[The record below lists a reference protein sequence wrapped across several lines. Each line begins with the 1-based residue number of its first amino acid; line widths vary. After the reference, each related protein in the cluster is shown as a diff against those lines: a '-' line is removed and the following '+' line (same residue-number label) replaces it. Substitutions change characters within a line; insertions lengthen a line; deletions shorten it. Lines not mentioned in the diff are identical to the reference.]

1 MNCSCARG
9 LSNEKKYAG
18 QLGPHEWWLPKLAEA
33 IPVSAGKLA
42 DWARRGW
49 LHSRRTPAQH
59 LWILWADD
67 QEVKRLR
74 KLAALSHRGIVEYP
88 AGTHDAKGTALTT
101 PPLIRTQEVE
111 DQRLLKMEAP
121 CLLLPSTS
129 QRAEVRGPGGRIGL
143 VFRPVRSVR

>member
-1 MNCSCARG
+1 MRRG
-9 LSNEKKYAG
+9 LSNEKTYAG

-59 LWILWADD
+59 LWILWADK

-74 KLAALSHRGIVEYP
+74 KLAALSHRGVVEYP
-88 AGTHDAKGTALTT
+88 AELTT
-101 PPLIRTQEVE
+101 PKER
-111 DQRLLKMEAP
+111 
-121 CLLLPSTS
+121 C
-129 QRAEVRGPGGRIGL
+129 
-143 VFRPVRSVR
+143 